1 MLLFDR
7 RLKVIIEIGKQTKSY
22 EHSSSQTSLK
32 IDFNIQKQ
40 IDKQE
45 SAQISITGLNLK
57 DIQNLSTKF
66 DYKTKKVI
74 ENKIILQ
81 AGYANQLNTIFNGNI
96 VEAKPNLSA
105 DFVLN
110 LQAVAGFYKTTI
122 KREPVSIVDATLFD
136 VFKNIAN
143 DLDVALDFSIANKKI
158 GNYSYVG
165 SAAVELKKIA
175 KYYNVFAWL
184 ENGMLFVADSKTSK
198 TGVTLINSETGLVG
212 NPQPMANGCSIVTLL
227 QPNITLNSIVKCEFK
242 KFYMLNGNYKVI
254 AINHKG
260 SNYGNEFV
268 SNLDLENL

>member
-110 LQAVAGFYKTTI
+110 LQAVAGFYKTAI
-122 KREPVSIVDATLFD
+122 KREPVSMVDATLFD

-143 DLDVALDFSIANKKI
+143 DLNVGLDFSVPNKKI